1 VDMVATIEK
10 KNIKNKKHREKII
23 MKKTMKK

>member
-10 KNIKNKKHREKII
+10 KISKIKKHREKII